1 MILREEDIKE
11 LEKVPAGKWH
21 GVIDFARYLTESH
34 RKAIDSP
41 AKKRERPRLLGVLEG
56 QVWMSDDFNEPMELV
71 TESELRA
78 LREAANLKKAEVQE
92 ALV

>member
-1 MILREEDIKE
+1 
-11 LEKVPAGKWH
+11 
-21 GVIDFARYLTESH
+21 
-34 RKAIDSP
+34 
-41 AKKRERPRLLGVLEG
+41 
-56 QVWMSDDFNEPMELV
+56 MSDDFNEPMELV

>member
-1 MILREEDIKE
+1 MGGGIIVILREEDIKE

-41 AKKRERPRLLGVLEG
+41 AKKRERP
-56 QVWMSDDFNEPMELV
+56 
-71 TESELRA
+71 
-78 LREAANLKKAEVQE
+78 
-92 ALV
+92 